1 MSNNFAHGQKMT
13 ILSLLESCDAVQQ
26 SGGTS
31 LSTNWK
37 EVATQQY
44 ECKPPEGV
52 KVKKFEQ

>member
-1 MSNNFAHGQKMT
+1 
-13 ILSLLESCDAVQQ
+13 VQE

-37 EVATQQY
+37 DVKKETF

-52 KVKKFEQ
+52 KVKKFEY

>member
-1 MSNNFAHGQKMT
+1 M
-13 ILSLLESCDAVQQ
+13 QQ

-37 EVATQQY
+37 EVDKTEY
-44 ECKPPEGV
+44 DCSPPEGV